1 MEIGRSS
8 RLRKKSDQKQLHPP
22 LLCSKPKRRRLN
34 IFIHFKHK
42 CQIYQTQQNLFLLEQ
57 PITCFLQNILQVT
70 TQFSS
75 LLVINGSPTDWSNPH
90 LPSISKN
97 HCFIRYL
104 APYAKCIQLQSKK
117 EISKNLFRLG
127 ELHVMSAMLKAQ
139 GKYINNSGLDESY
152 TELEICDP
160 ATFRQINN
168 DKHMKRSF
176 EANTTLYVALFCVY
190 TKSFVSLHQIT
201 EKELREGIVNA
212 AVVTENF
219 TRKGKDVIR
228 KNHHDLMARCVK
240 SVHSR
245 SYSFWYAFSLIRTE
259 YSVRM

>member
-1 MEIGRSS
+1 M
-8 RLRKKSDQKQLHPP
+8 
-22 LLCSKPKRRRLN
+22 
-34 IFIHFKHK
+34 
-42 CQIYQTQQNLFLLEQ
+42 
-57 PITCFLQNILQVT
+57 
-70 TQFSS
+70 
-75 LLVINGSPTDWSNPH
+75 
-90 LPSISKN
+90 
-97 HCFIRYL
+97 
-104 APYAKCIQLQSKK
+104 
-117 EISKNLFRLG
+117 G

-240 SVHSR
+240 SVIVGVIHSGTHFP
-245 SYSFWYAFSLIRTE
+245 SFGLNIQSECEKMWTRITPNTDTFYVVTVLEETNFFKEKLKFE
-259 YSVRM
+259 ECMEN